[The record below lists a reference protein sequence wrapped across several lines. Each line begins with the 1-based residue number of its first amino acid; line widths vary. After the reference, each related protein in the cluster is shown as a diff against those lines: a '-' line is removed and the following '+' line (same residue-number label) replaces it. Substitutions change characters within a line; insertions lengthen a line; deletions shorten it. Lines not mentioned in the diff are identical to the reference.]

1 MSSNDHAKIETAAA
15 RSVRKQA
22 DSARGPARQRSSFLR
37 DVRIDHGPG
46 ELLARVFIACDAA
59 LSTHGVTLSFATFD
73 ELREANEINRESWRP
88 LNPTFHPANGNV
100 NDDCAF
106 AMLGRDANGNVV
118 TAQAMR
124 VFEWHETNF
133 KLEAESGRLLFSH
146 PATMNVTN
154 IACQVTAP
162 SALSIHGTI
171 GYAGAAWFH
180 PTLRGRH
187 IGALTARIG
196 RAYGY
201 ARWNIELAF
210 GVTSVALLRKGFIQ
224 DAGYLHAEHGV
235 HFANS
240 SACPTDGAIVWV
252 TREEMIDDFAKF
264 IAAPDAFVLS
274 RNAPLGNA

>member
-73 ELREANEINRESWRP
+73 ELREANDINRESWRP

-106 AMLGRDANGNVV
+106 AMLGRDTNGTVV

-124 VFEWHETNF
+124 VFDWQDTNF
-133 KLEAESGRLLFSH
+133 KLEAESGRLLFAK
-146 PATMNVTN
+146 PAPMKRTETFCK
-154 IACQVTAP
+154 ISAP
-162 SALSIHGTI
+162 SASLITGRV

-180 PTLRGRH
+180 PSLRGRH
-187 IGALTARIG
+187 LGALTARIG
-196 RAYGY
+196 RAYGCT
-201 ARWNIELAF
+201 RWNLSMAF
-210 GVTSVALLRKGFIQ
+210 AVTSVALLAKEFIQ
-224 DAGYLHAEHGV
+224 DTGYTHAETGV
-235 HFANS
+235 NFVDPATGPPEAALVWLERHEIIADFEAFLESYSSKKSPVMTLRNS
-240 SACPTDGAIVWV
+240 
-252 TREEMIDDFAKF
+252 K
-264 IAAPDAFVLS
+264 
-274 RNAPLGNA
+274 